1 MTNITMPAM
10 MVRDK
15 TREKPLRGRRIEMG
29 YILNVAS
36 GFLLSKDWVL
46 TLRSFGSVL
55 PNYMSDLG
63 HYMKDIIH
71 IMGVRRVG
79 LPIGG
84 RPSAFLL

>member
-1 MTNITMPAM
+1 
-10 MVRDK
+10 
-15 TREKPLRGRRIEMG
+15 MG

-46 TLRSFGSVL
+46 TLRSFGSAL

-63 HYMKDIIH
+63 YYMKDIIH
-71 IMGVRRVG
+71 IMGVWRVG

-84 RPSAFLL
+84 RRSGFLL